1 MLSAFVFLSQI
12 VITSLVLHKLVQEKR
27 KAEVLSLAWKLITI
41 QGDEVNL
48 MRMIS
53 KLVIFSLIVSIFI
66 ANIPQKVD
74 ASVSVSAA
82 SAVLIEQKSG
92 RILYEKDAHTKRR
105 IASITKIM
113 TAKLAIE
120 SGKMNQYVKVSEQA
134 TRAEGSSVYLKPGEK
149 IKLKDLVYGLMLR
162 SGNDT
167 AVAIAEYV
175 GGSVEGFAYL
185 MNLKAKEI
193 GMLNTHFSNPHGLD
207 DHENHYS
214 TAYDMA
220 VLMRYAMQDKTFK
233 KISGTKVY
241 RAPNPTEDWDRV
253 WKNKNRLLTKY
264 KYSTGGKTGFT
275 KRAKRT
281 LVTTATKGDMNLIA
295 VTLNGPDDWNDHISM
310 YESGFK
316 EFDMAEV
323 LSKGKIEGVKN
334 KYYKNRLYVKK
345 AIVYPVTTE
354 EMDLFSIKYKLNKPI
369 KKFDEDKKTDEVVG
383 KAVVYLDGRV
393 IKETPIYYQNMPEP
407 NKGLLN
413 SVRKIFL
420 TIIGVKSNG

>member
-1 MLSAFVFLSQI
+1 
-12 VITSLVLHKLVQEKR
+12 
-27 KAEVLSLAWKLITI
+27 
-41 QGDEVNL
+41 
-48 MRMIS
+48 MRLIS
-53 KLVIFSLIVSIFI
+53 KLVIITLMISLLIV
-66 ANIPQKVD
+66 NIPQKVG
-74 ASVSVSAA
+74 ASTGVNAA

-92 RILYEKDAHTKRR
+92 RVLFEKDAHTKRR

-113 TAKLAIE
+113 TAILAIE

-149 IKLKDLVYGLMLR
+149 IKLNDLVYGLMLR

-175 GGSVEGFAYL
+175 GGSVDGFAYL
-185 MNLKAKEI
+185 MNQKAREI
-193 GMLNTHFSNPHGLD
+193 GMYDTHFANPHGLD

-220 VLMRYAMQDKTFK
+220 ILMRYAMQNKTFQ

-264 KYSTGGKTGFT
+264 KFATGGKTGYT

-295 VTLNGPDDWNDHISM
+295 VTLNDPDDWNDHISM
-310 YESGFK
+310 YENGFK
-316 EFDMAEV
+316 DFDMAEV
-323 LSKGKIEGVKN
+323 LTKGKVDISKN
-334 KYYKNRLYVKK
+334 KLYKGHLFLKK
-345 AIVYPVTTE
+345 SIVYPVTSK
-354 EMDLFSIKYKLNKPI
+354 EMDQFSIKYKVEKPRKNLI
-369 KKFDEDKKTDEVVG
+369 ASHNEAIVG
-383 KAVVYLDGRV
+383 KAEVYLNGRV
-393 IKETPIYYQNMPEP
+393 VEEAPIYFEKIQKKEK
-407 NKGLLN
+407 KGLLN
-413 SVRKIFL
+413 SIKEMFL
-420 TIIGVKSNG
+420 SVIGVNVNG

>member
-1 MLSAFVFLSQI
+1 
-12 VITSLVLHKLVQEKR
+12 
-27 KAEVLSLAWKLITI
+27 
-41 QGDEVNL
+41 
-48 MRMIS
+48 MRLIS
-53 KLVIFSLIVSIFI
+53 KLVIITLMISLLIV
-66 ANIPQKVD
+66 NIPQKVG
-74 ASVSVSAA
+74 ASTGVSAA

-92 RILYEKDAHTKRR
+92 RVLFEKDAHTKRR

-113 TAKLAIE
+113 TAILAIE

-149 IKLKDLVYGLMLR
+149 IKLNDLVYGLMLR

-175 GGSVEGFAYL
+175 GGSVDGFAYL
-185 MNLKAKEI
+185 MNQKAREI
-193 GMLNTHFSNPHGLD
+193 GMYDTHFANPHGLD

-220 VLMRYAMQDKTFK
+220 ILMRYAMQNKTFQ

-264 KYSTGGKTGFT
+264 KFATGGKTGYT

-295 VTLNGPDDWNDHISM
+295 VTLNDPDDWNDHISM
-310 YESGFK
+310 YENGFK
-316 EFDMAEV
+316 GFDMAEV
-323 LSKGKIEGVKN
+323 LTKGRVDISKN
-334 KYYKNRLYVKK
+334 KLYKGHLFLKK
-345 AIVYPVTTE
+345 SIVYPVTSK
-354 EMDLFSIKYKLNKPI
+354 EMDQFSIKYKMKKPRKNLI
-369 KKFDEDKKTDEVVG
+369 TSHNEAIVG
-383 KAVVYLDGRV
+383 KAEVYLNGRV
-393 IKETPIYYQNMPEP
+393 VEEAPIYFEKIQKKEE
-407 NKGLLN
+407 KGLLN
-413 SVRKIFL
+413 SIKEMFL
-420 TIIGVKSNG
+420 SVIGVNVNG